1 MDAEGHAASCER
13 EREVHTEFAA
23 PDGQA
28 GFYRASLLN
37 CSLQS
42 SRGYKG
48 GSRRSFAGEA
58 QSAGKNNMLEAV
70 ASLPARQDLLEIWEF
85 RLGSV
90 SFFSPAG

>member
-1 MDAEGHAASCER
+1 MNGNAR
-13 EREVHTEFAA
+13 FTEFAA

-37 CSLQS
+37 CSPQS

-58 QSAGKNNMLEAV
+58 QSAGKNNMPEAV
-70 ASLPARQDLLEIWEF
+70 ASLPARQDLLEISEF
-85 RLGSV
+85 GQLHGTRDIAALLQES
-90 SFFSPAG
+90 S